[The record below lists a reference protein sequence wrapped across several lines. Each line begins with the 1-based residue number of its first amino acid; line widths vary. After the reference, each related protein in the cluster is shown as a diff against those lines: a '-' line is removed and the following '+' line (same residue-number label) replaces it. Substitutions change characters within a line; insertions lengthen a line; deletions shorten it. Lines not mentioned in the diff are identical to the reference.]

1 MKTKT
6 RAVFEDGILRPLE
19 RLNLKQGEV
28 VEIEISNAVRRSK
41 GIIKIDAKLGREIA
55 ESDEFSCLES

>member
-6 RAVFEDGILRPLE
+6 HAVFEDGVLRPLK
-19 RLNLKQGEV
+19 RLNLKPGEEA
-28 VEIEISNAVRRSK
+28 EIEITNAVRRSK

>member
-1 MKTKT
+1 MKPSKQL
-6 RAVFEDGILRPLE
+6 D
-19 RLNLKQGEV
+19 LKQGEKAQ
-28 VEIEISNAVRRSK
+28 IEIISAVRRSK